1 MSQATAAVKK
11 DSQAEHHE
19 ELSFLYKY
27 ILPFLFDQ
35 LPLELFLM
43 LQHQQ
48 YQMSLL
54 MTLLNELIEM
64 FLSIIY
70 KSV

>member
-27 ILPFLFDQ
+27 ILPVD
-35 LPLELFLM
+35 
-43 LQHQQ
+43 HK
-48 YQMSLL
+48 
-54 MTLLNELIEM
+54 
-64 FLSIIY
+64 IIGCSTY
-70 KSV
+70 SPG